1 MTGKI
6 DTYNLWCRLS
16 FIMLSIWINILGIIS
31 VVSFL
36 VMLISNW
43 TTPQWMNY
51 CEEIMRTVTGSWH
64 NRSVLTIVFKTQR
77 WCFIQTI
84 PGKAL
89 GTHVVRITSQTI
101 VYACC
106 KYTSFWLNTTW
117 YDLPTQFPVGI
128 SGNVTNGHVVIR
140 YRISKYLY
148 SVNRDTDP
156 FTRSYDDVWYAMRYW
171 HGTNWGSLYASNIII
186 LRWHL
191 SLYVTFNF
199 R

>member
-1 MTGKI
+1 MEHTLYYILDMHFTCLMFQTLLHSDNKRCNVPTMENARRVVMYYILAHITNCTVILETDTQLSRDRYKTNNGILWYKYVTHTTKETMSMTGKI

-106 KYTSFWLNTTW
+106 KYTSF
-117 YDLPTQFPVGI
+117 
-128 SGNVTNGHVVIR
+128 
-140 YRISKYLY
+140 
-148 SVNRDTDP
+148 
-156 FTRSYDDVWYAMRYW
+156 
-171 HGTNWGSLYASNIII
+171 
-186 LRWHL
+186 
-191 SLYVTFNF
+191 
-199 R
+199 